1 MLAFSPFPINM
12 ATTQEEQYSLYTFS
26 GLPTHASTYQAVQYP
41 LQQPDSS
48 FNSYNIEQSTI
59 TEAPSNYILE
69 SQSSSKYAKHS
80 VQLSTPLYSPTNTS
94 ANYFDLQP
102 IRSVKSESAA
112 SMLSSSRGSPL
123 MGLESSSSWTP
134 VHGVGSGVFHQGQ
147 YDHQILVNDTFN
159 YAALSLPEKA
169 GCVGKPCILSS
180 RHRQYP
186 DLNFTDPTL
195 IQPLSPTPPATTQM
209 HSDSKRLFP
218 HPPSPTP
225 SSVHSNKSSGVL
237 RTSSMRSNR
246 PTSPY
251 IPSQSWN
258 PYPTS
263 SSRRQSISSAHSHH
277 SRHSQSSLDSEEN
290 KGVCPIASCGRH
302 IKDLKAHLLTHKNER
317 PEKCP
322 ITSCEYH
329 VKGFARKYDKN
340 RHTLTHYKGTMVCG
354 FCPGS
359 GSSSE
364 KSFNRADVF
373 KRHLTSVH
381 GVEQTAPN
389 ARRRSGGS
397 SSSKNVHNK
406 IGITGMCST
415 CGVAFA
421 NVQDFY
427 EHLDDCVLR
436 VIQQG
441 DPCEAINERI
451 LSSMIDDKAVRD
463 TLERHSLSN
472 ASNLTGLPVFD
483 DDEEDD
489 DDEGNS
495 IKDETGS
502 PVFANSN
509 NRDATRQGMTYSKGG
524 VSIHSG
530 IKNNKRRKDYPPSW
544 NAPPEKMKMKK
555 RVLCVFDGPRRLWK
569 DDLMLGID
577 NQVRE
582 PLSGKHWVTS
592 LDVQTLRRAEG
603 ILEATEEEKGSWL
616 DEQGNP
622 FLLTTAV

>member
-1 MLAFSPFPINM
+1 MLAFSPCPINM
-12 ATTQEEQYSLYTFS
+12 ATTQEEQYSMYAFS
-26 GLPTHASTYQAVQYP
+26 GLPAHTSTYQAVQFP
-41 LQQPDSS
+41 LQQPNSN
-48 FNSYNIEQSTI
+48 FNSYSLEQSTV

-69 SQSSSKYAKHS
+69 SQHSSRYTKHS
-80 VQLSTPLYSPTNTS
+80 VQLSTPLYSPTNT
-94 ANYFDLQP
+94 ATNYFDLRP
-102 IRSVKSESAA
+102 NRSVKSESAA

-134 VHGVGSGVFHQGQ
+134 VGSSVFHQNQ
-147 YDHQILVNDTFN
+147 YDHQVLLNDTFN
-159 YAALSLPEKA
+159 YAALSLPEKP
-169 GCVGKPCILSS
+169 GCV
-180 RHRQYP
+180 
-186 DLNFTDPTL
+186 DPTL
-195 IQPLSPTPPATTQM
+195 IQPLSPTPPTTTTTQM
-209 HSDSKRLFP
+209 HSDSKHLFP

-225 SSVHSNKSSGVL
+225 SSTN
-237 RTSSMRSNR
+237 
-246 PTSPY
+246 
-251 IPSQSWN
+251 IPLHPFTVMESLSCVIVQ
-258 PYPTS
+258 
-263 SSRRQSISSAHSHH
+263 AH
-277 SRHSQSSLDSEEN
+277 SSLDSEEN

-317 PEKCP
+317 PEQCP

-329 VKGFARKYDKN
+329 IKGFARKYDKN

-397 SSSKNVHNK
+397 SSSKSALNK

-472 ASNLTGLPVFD
+472 ASNLTGPPVFD
-483 DDEEDD
+483 DDDD
-489 DDEGNS
+489 DDFDEERY
-495 IKDETGS
+495 IKDETSS
-502 PVFANSN
+502 PVLPNIN

-530 IKNNKRRKDYPPSW
+530 TKNNKRRKDYPPSW

-569 DDLMLGID
+569 DDLMLGIE

-582 PLSGKHWVTS
+582 PLSGKNWVTS

-603 ILEATEEEKGSWL
+603 ILEATDEEKGSWL

-622 FLLTTAV
+622 FLLATAV

>member
-1 MLAFSPFPINM
+1 M
-12 ATTQEEQYSLYTFS
+12 ASTQEEEYPLYAFS
-26 GLPTHASTYQAVQYP
+26 GLPPHTSTYPAVHFQM
-41 LQQPDSS
+41 QQPINNFSA
-48 FNSYNIEQSTI
+48 YNIEPNNVA
-59 TEAPSNYILE
+59 EAHSNYVLQ
-69 SQSSSKYAKHS
+69 SQDSSKYTKHS
-80 VQLSTPLYSPTNTS
+80 LQLSTPLYSPTNTS
-94 ANYFDLQP
+94 ANYFDLRP
-102 IRSVKSESAA
+102 NARSIKSESAA
-112 SMLSSSRGSPL
+112 SILSSSRGSPL
-123 MGLESSSSWTP
+123 MLNPHSDWTP
-134 VHGVGSGVFHQGQ
+134 LHGLGHNALHQGHYEQ
-147 YDHQILVNDTFN
+147 EILVNDTFN
-159 YAALSLPEKA
+159 YSALSLPQKP
-169 GCVGKPCILSS
+169 GCV
-180 RHRQYP
+180 
-186 DLNFTDPTL
+186 DPTL
-195 IQPLSPTPPATTQM
+195 IQPLSPTPPTTQM
-209 HSDSKRLFP
+209 HSDSKHLFP

-225 SSVHSNKSSGVL
+225 SSAHSNRSSGVL
-237 RTSSMRSNR
+237 RTSSVRSNR

-251 IPSQSWN
+251 IPSQTWN

-263 SSRRQSISSAHSHH
+263 SSTRRHSISSAHSHH
-277 SRHSQSSLDSEEN
+277 SRQSQSSSDSEGN

-329 VKGFARKYDKN
+329 IKGFARKYDKN

-397 SSSKNVHNK
+397 SGSKSSLHKT
-406 IGITGMCST
+406 GITGMCST

-427 EHLDDCVLR
+427 EHLDECVLR
-436 VIQQG
+436 VIQRG

-451 LSSMIDDKAVRD
+451 LGSMIDDKSVRE

-472 ASNLTGLPVFD
+472 TSGFSGSAVFD
-483 DDEEDD
+483 DDDEDEDD
-489 DDEGNS
+489 HEEY
-495 IKDETGS
+495 IKNEIVS
-502 PVFANSN
+502 PVLSNSN
-509 NRDATRQGMTYSKGG
+509 VRDAPRQGMTYSKGG
-524 VSIHSG
+524 VSLHSMT
-530 IKNNKRRKDYPPSW
+530 KNNKRRKNYPPAW
-544 NAPPEKMKMKK
+544 NAAPEKMRMKK

-569 DDLMLGID
+569 DDLMLGMD

-582 PLSGKHWVTS
+582 PLSGRNWVTS

-603 ILEATEEEKGSWL
+603 LLEATEEEKGSWM

-622 FLLTTAV
+622 YLFATAV

>member
-1 MLAFSPFPINM
+1 M
-12 ATTQEEQYSLYTFS
+12 TTTHEEEYPLYAFS
-26 GLPTHASTYQAVQYP
+26 GLPTQTPTYPSVHFQM
-41 LQQPDSS
+41 QQPMNS
-48 FNSYNIEQSTI
+48 FNAYNMEQNNVS
-59 TEAPSNYILE
+59 EAPSNYILE
-69 SQSSSKYAKHS
+69 SHNSSKYTKHNL
-80 VQLSTPLYSPTNTS
+80 QLSTPIYSPTNTT

-102 IRSVKSESAA
+102 NVRSVKSESAA

-123 MGLESSSSWTP
+123 MGLGSSSDWTP
-134 VHGVGSGVFHQGQ
+134 LHGVGSNLLHQGHYQ
-147 YDHQILVNDTFN
+147 QQILVNDNFN
-159 YAALSLPEKA
+159 YAALSLPEKP
-169 GCVGKPCILSS
+169 GCV
-180 RHRQYP
+180 
-186 DLNFTDPTL
+186 DPTL
-195 IQPLSPTPPATTQM
+195 IQPLSPTPPTTTHM
-209 HSDSKRLFP
+209 HSDVKHLFP

-225 SSVHSNKSSGVL
+225 SSAHSNKSSGVL
-237 RTSSMRSNR
+237 RTNSVRSNR

-258 PYPTS
+258 PYPTSS

-290 KGVCPIASCGRH
+290 KGICPIASCGRH

-329 VKGFARKYDKN
+329 IKGFARKYDKN

-397 SSSKNVHNK
+397 SSIKNGHNK
-406 IGITGMCST
+406 TGVTGMCST
-415 CGVAFA
+415 CNVAFA

-451 LSSMIDDKAVRD
+451 LSSMVDDKSVRD
-463 TLERHSLSN
+463 TLERHSLSS
-472 ASNLTGLPVFD
+472 ASSLSGPTVFD
-483 DDEEDD
+483 EDEEDD
-489 DDEGNS
+489 EEEES
-495 IKDETGS
+495 YIKNEMVS
-502 PVFANSN
+502 PVLSNSN
-509 NRDATRQGMTYSKGG
+509 VKDATRQGMTYSKGG
-524 VSIHSG
+524 VSLHS
-530 IKNNKRRKDYPPSW
+530 ITKNNKRRKNYPPAW
-544 NAPPEKMKMKK
+544 NAPPEKMRMKK

-582 PLSGKHWVTS
+582 PLSGRNWVTS

-622 FLLTTAV
+622 FLFATAV

>member
-1 MLAFSPFPINM
+1 MLAFSPCPTEM
-12 ATTQEEQYSLYTFS
+12 ATSLEEEYPLYTFS
-26 GLPTHASTYQAVQYP
+26 GLPTHTPTYQSVHFPVQ
-41 LQQPDSS
+41 QSGS
-48 FNSYNIEQSTI
+48 TFNSYSVEQNNVS
-59 TEAPSNYILE
+59 EAPSNYILA
-69 SQSSSKYAKHS
+69 SQNSSKYAKHS
-80 VQLSTPLYSPTNTS
+80 AQLSTPLYSPTVSTT
-94 ANYFDLQP
+94 NYFDLRP
-102 IRSVKSESAA
+102 IGSVKSESAA

-123 MGLESSSSWTP
+123 MGFNSSSSWTP
-134 VHGVGSGVFHQGQ
+134 VHGVGSNVLHQGH
-147 YDHQILVNDTFN
+147 YDQQILANDNFN
-159 YAALSLPEKA
+159 YAALSLPEKP
-169 GCVGKPCILSS
+169 GCV
-180 RHRQYP
+180 
-186 DLNFTDPTL
+186 DPTL
-195 IQPLSPTPPATTQM
+195 IQPLSPTPPTTQM
-209 HSDSKRLFP
+209 HSDSKHLFP

-225 SSVHSNKSSGVL
+225 SSVHSNRSSGVL
-237 RTSSMRSNR
+237 RTSSVRSNR
-246 PTSPY
+246 PMSPY

-258 PYPTS
+258 PYPVP
-263 SSRRQSISSAHSHH
+263 SSRRQSVSSAHSHH
-277 SRHSQSSLDSEEN
+277 SRQSHSSLDSEEN

-329 VKGFARKYDKN
+329 IKGFARKYDKN

-397 SSSKNVHNK
+397 SSAKGAVNK
-406 IGITGMCST
+406 PGVTGMCST
-415 CGVAFA
+415 CGVIFA

-436 VIQQG
+436 VIQLG

-451 LSSMIDDKAVRD
+451 LSSMLDDKSVLD
-463 TLERHSLSN
+463 TLERHSLSS
-472 ASNLTGLPVFD
+472 ATGLSGPTVFND
-483 DDEEDD
+483 DDEDY
-489 DDEGNS
+489 DDEERN
-495 IKDETGS
+495 IKNERAS
-502 PVFANSN
+502 PVLSNSN
-509 NRDATRQGMTYSKGG
+509 VKDATRQGMTYSKGG
-524 VSIHSG
+524 VALHSIS
-530 IKNNKRRKDYPPSW
+530 KNNKRRKDYPPSW

-582 PLSGKHWVTS
+582 PLSGRNWVTS

-616 DEQGNP
+616 DEQGRP
-622 FLLTTAV
+622 FLFATAV

>member
-1 MLAFSPFPINM
+1 M
-12 ATTQEEQYSLYTFS
+12 ATTQEEEYPLYAFS
-26 GLPTHASTYQAVQYP
+26 GLPTHTSTYQSGHFSMPQA
-41 LQQPDSS
+41 DSS
-48 FNSYNIEQSTI
+48 FNSYNIEQNSVS
-59 TEAPSNYILE
+59 EAPSSYILE
-69 SQSSSKYAKHS
+69 SHSSSHS

-94 ANYFDLQP
+94 ANYFELRP
-102 IRSVKSESAA
+102 NRSVKSESAA

-123 MGLESSSSWTP
+123 MGFGSSSNWTP
-134 VHGVGSGVFHQGQ
+134 VHGVGTSVLHQGHLG
-147 YDHQILVNDTFN
+147 HQMLVNDTFN
-159 YAALSLPEKA
+159 YAALSLPDKP
-169 GCVGKPCILSS
+169 GCV
-180 RHRQYP
+180 
-186 DLNFTDPTL
+186 DPTL
-195 IQPLSPTPPATTQM
+195 IQPLSPTPPTTQM
-209 HSDSKRLFP
+209 QSDSKRLFP

-225 SSVHSNKSSGVL
+225 SSVPSNKSSGVL
-237 RTSSMRSNR
+237 RTSSIRSTR

-251 IPSQSWN
+251 VPSHSWN
-258 PYPTS
+258 PYPVSS
-263 SSRRQSISSAHSHH
+263 SSRRQSISSAHSHN

-290 KGVCPIASCGRH
+290 KGICPIASCGRH

-397 SSSKNVHNK
+397 SGSKTAHNK

-451 LSSMIDDKAVRD
+451 LSSMVDDQQVRE
-463 TLERHSLSN
+463 TLDRHSLSS
-472 ASNLTGLPVFD
+472 ASSLTGPPAFTD
-483 DDEEDD
+483 DDE
-489 DDEGNS
+489 DDEDEERH
-495 IKDETGS
+495 IKNEMVS
-502 PVFANSN
+502 PVLSN
-509 NRDATRQGMTYSKGG
+509 KNVNDATRQGMTYSTGG
-524 VSIHSG
+524 VSLHSAT
-530 IKNNKRRKDYPPSW
+530 KNNKRRKDYPPSW

-582 PLSGKHWVTS
+582 PLSGRNWVTS

-603 ILEATEEEKGSWL
+603 ILEATDEEKGSWL
-616 DEQGNP
+616 DERGNP
-622 FLLTTAV
+622 FLFATAF

>member
-1 MLAFSPFPINM
+1 M
-12 ATTQEEQYSLYTFS
+12 ATTQEEQYPLYAFS
-26 GLPTHASTYQAVQYP
+26 GLPTHTSTYQAVQYP
-41 LQQPDSS
+41 LQQPDNNFSS
-48 FNSYNIEQSTI
+48 YSIEQSTV
-59 TEAPSNYILE
+59 TDAPSNYILE
-69 SQSSSKYAKHS
+69 SQSSSKYAKHA
-80 VQLSTPLYSPTNTS
+80 VQLSTPLYSPTNT
-94 ANYFDLQP
+94 ATNYFDLRP
-102 IRSVKSESAA
+102 NRSVKSESAA
-112 SMLSSSRGSPL
+112 SILSSSRGSPL

-134 VHGVGSGVFHQGQ
+134 VHGVGSNAFHQGQ
-147 YDHQILVNDTFN
+147 YDHQILLNDTFN
-159 YAALSLPEKA
+159 YAALSLPEKP
-169 GCVGKPCILSS
+169 GCV
-180 RHRQYP
+180 
-186 DLNFTDPTL
+186 DPTL
-195 IQPLSPTPPATTQM
+195 IQPLPPTPPTTMQM
-209 HSDSKRLFP
+209 HSDSKHLFP

-225 SSVHSNKSSGVL
+225 SSVHSNRSSGVL
-237 RTSSMRSNR
+237 RTSSVRSNR

-258 PYPTS
+258 PYPVS

-329 VKGFARKYDKN
+329 IKGFARKYDKN

-397 SSSKNVHNK
+397 SSSKGAHNK

-451 LSSMIDDKAVRD
+451 LSSMMDDKSVRE
-463 TLERHSLSN
+463 TLDRHSLSN
-472 ASNLTGLPVFD
+472 ASNLAGPPIFD
-483 DDEEDD
+483 DDEEDVD
-489 DDEGNS
+489 YEEHY
-495 IKDETGS
+495 IKDETSS
-502 PVFANSN
+502 PVLANSN
-509 NRDATRQGMTYSKGG
+509 KDTTRQGMTYSKGG
-524 VSIHSG
+524 VSIHAGTKS
-530 IKNNKRRKDYPPSW
+530 NKRRKDYPPSW

-569 DDLMLGID
+569 DDLMLGMD

-582 PLSGKHWVTS
+582 PLSGKNWVTS

-603 ILEATEEEKGSWL
+603 ILEATDEEKGSWL

-622 FLLTTAV
+622 FLLATAV

>member
-1 MLAFSPFPINM
+1 MLAFSPCPTEM
-12 ATTQEEQYSLYTFS
+12 ATSLDEEYPLYTFS
-26 GLPTHASTYQAVQYP
+26 GLPTHTPTYQSVHFPVQ
-41 LQQPDSS
+41 QADSS
-48 FNSYNIEQSTI
+48 FNSYSVEQNNVSEAST
-59 TEAPSNYILE
+59 NYILA
-69 SQSSSKYAKHS
+69 SHNAPKYTKHS
-80 VQLSTPLYSPTNTS
+80 VQLSTPHYSPTVST
-94 ANYFDLQP
+94 ANYFDLRP
-102 IRSVKSESAA
+102 IGSVKSESAA

-123 MGLESSSSWTP
+123 MGFNSSSSWTP
-134 VHGVGSGVFHQGQ
+134 VHGVGPNVLHQGQ
-147 YDHQILVNDTFN
+147 YDQQILANDTFN
-159 YAALSLPEKA
+159 YAALSLPEKP
-169 GCVGKPCILSS
+169 GCVGKSCMLCLPT
-180 RHRQYP
+180 HRYTN
-186 DLNFTDPTL
+186 LGLTDPTL
-195 IQPLSPTPPATTQM
+195 IQPLSPTPPITQM
-209 HSDSKRLFP
+209 PSDSKHLFP

-225 SSVHSNKSSGVL
+225 SSVHSNRSSGVL
-237 RTSSMRSNR
+237 RTSSVRSKR

-258 PYPTS
+258 PYPVP
-263 SSRRQSISSAHSHH
+263 SSRRQSVSSAHSQH
-277 SRHSQSSLDSEEN
+277 SRQSHSSLDSEEN

-329 VKGFARKYDKN
+329 IKGFARKYDKN

-397 SSSKNVHNK
+397 SSAKGALINPGV
-406 IGITGMCST
+406 TGMCST

-451 LSSMIDDKAVRD
+451 LSSMLDDKSVLD
-463 TLERHSLSN
+463 TLERHSLSS
-472 ASNLTGLPVFD
+472 ATSLSGPTVFN

-489 DDEGNS
+489 DDEERYVKN
-495 IKDETGS
+495 EMVS
-502 PVFANSN
+502 PVLSNSN
-509 NRDATRQGMTYSKGG
+509 VKDVTRQGMTYSKGG
-524 VSIHSG
+524 VALHSVS
-530 IKNNKRRKDYPPSW
+530 KNNKRRKDYPPSW

-569 DDLMLGID
+569 DDLMLGLD
-577 NQVRE
+577 GQVRE
-582 PLSGKHWVTS
+582 PLSGRNWVTS

-603 ILEATEEEKGSWL
+603 ILEATEEEKGSWM
-616 DEQGNP
+616 DDQGNP
-622 FLLTTAV
+622 FLFATAV

>member
-1 MLAFSPFPINM
+1 M
-12 ATTQEEQYSLYTFS
+12 ANSLEEEYPLYTFS
-26 GLPTHASTYQAVQYP
+26 GLPTHTPTYQSVHFP
-41 LQQPDSS
+41 MQQPDNS
-48 FNSYNIEQSTI
+48 FNSYSIEQNNVS
-59 TEAPSNYILE
+59 EAPSNYILA
-69 SQSSSKYAKHS
+69 SHNSSKYTKHS
-80 VQLSTPLYSPTNTS
+80 APQLSTPLYSPTNTA
-94 ANYFDLQP
+94 ANYFDLRP
-102 IRSVKSESAA
+102 VGSVKSESAA

-123 MGLESSSSWTP
+123 MGFNSSSNWTP
-134 VHGVGSGVFHQGQ
+134 VHGVGSNVLHQGHYNQ
-147 YDHQILVNDTFN
+147 QILVNDTFN
-159 YAALSLPEKA
+159 YAALSLPEKP
-169 GCVGKPCILSS
+169 GCV
-180 RHRQYP
+180 
-186 DLNFTDPTL
+186 DPTL
-195 IQPLSPTPPATTQM
+195 IQPLSPTPPTTQM
-209 HSDSKRLFP
+209 HSDSKHLFP

-225 SSVHSNKSSGVL
+225 SSVPSNRSSGVL
-237 RTSSMRSNR
+237 RTSSVRSKIS
-246 PTSPY
+246 TSPY

-258 PYPTS
+258 PYPVSS
-263 SSRRQSISSAHSHH
+263 SSRRQSVSSAHSHH
-277 SRHSQSSLDSEEN
+277 SRQSQSSLDSEEN

-329 VKGFARKYDKN
+329 IKGFARKYDKN

-397 SSSKNVHNK
+397 STTKGALNK
-406 IGITGMCST
+406 TGITGMCST
-415 CGVAFA
+415 CGVAFV

-451 LSSMIDDKAVRD
+451 LSSMLDDKSVQD
-463 TLERHSLSN
+463 TLERHSLSS
-472 ASNLTGLPVFD
+472 ASGLSGPTVFGDDD
-483 DDEEDD
+483 DDEE
-489 DDEGNS
+489 S
-495 IKDETGS
+495 YIKDEMIS
-502 PVFANSN
+502 PILSNSN
-509 NRDATRQGMTYSKGG
+509 VKDVTRQGMTYSKGG
-524 VSIHSG
+524 VALHSVT
-530 IKNNKRRKDYPPSW
+530 KNNKRRKDYPPSW

-569 DDLMLGID
+569 DDLMLGLD

-582 PLSGKHWVTS
+582 PLSGRNWVTS

-603 ILEATEEEKGSWL
+603 ILEATEEEKGSWM

-622 FLLTTAV
+622 FLFATAV

>member
-1 MLAFSPFPINM
+1 M
-12 ATTQEEQYSLYTFS
+12 
-26 GLPTHASTYQAVQYP
+26 
-41 LQQPDSS
+41 QQPDNS
-48 FNSYNIEQSTI
+48 FNSYSIEQNNVS
-59 TEAPSNYILE
+59 EAPSNYILA
-69 SQSSSKYAKHS
+69 SHNSSKYTKHS
-80 VQLSTPLYSPTNTS
+80 APQLSTPLYSPTNTA
-94 ANYFDLQP
+94 ANYFDLRP
-102 IRSVKSESAA
+102 IGSVKSESAA

-123 MGLESSSSWTP
+123 MGFNSSSNWTP
-134 VHGVGSGVFHQGQ
+134 VHGVGSNVLHQGH
-147 YDHQILVNDTFN
+147 YDQQILVNDTFN
-159 YAALSLPEKA
+159 YAALSLPEKP
-169 GCVGKPCILSS
+169 GCVGKSCILYP
-180 RHRQYP
+180 RMHRCS
-186 DLNFTDPTL
+186 DLCLIDPTL
-195 IQPLSPTPPATTQM
+195 IQPLSPTPPTTQM
-209 HSDSKRLFP
+209 HSDSKHLFP

-225 SSVHSNKSSGVL
+225 SSVPSNRSSGVL
-237 RTSSMRSNR
+237 RTSSVRSKIS
-246 PTSPY
+246 TSPY

-258 PYPTS
+258 PYPVSS
-263 SSRRQSISSAHSHH
+263 SSRRQSVSSAHSHH
-277 SRHSQSSLDSEEN
+277 SRQSQSSLDSEEN

-329 VKGFARKYDKN
+329 IKGFARKYDKN

-397 SSSKNVHNK
+397 STTKGALNK
-406 IGITGMCST
+406 TGITGMCST
-415 CGVAFA
+415 CGVAFV

-451 LSSMIDDKAVRD
+451 LSSMLDDKSVQD
-463 TLERHSLSN
+463 TLERHSLSS
-472 ASNLTGLPVFD
+472 ASGLSGPTVFGDDD
-483 DDEEDD
+483 DDEE
-489 DDEGNS
+489 S
-495 IKDETGS
+495 YIKDEMIS
-502 PVFANSN
+502 PVLSNSN
-509 NRDATRQGMTYSKGG
+509 VKDVTRQGMTYSKGG
-524 VSIHSG
+524 VALHSVT
-530 IKNNKRRKDYPPSW
+530 KNNKRRKDYPPSW

-569 DDLMLGID
+569 DDLMLGLD

-582 PLSGKHWVTS
+582 PLSGRNWVTS

-603 ILEATEEEKGSWL
+603 ILEATEEEKGSWM

-622 FLLTTAV
+622 FLFATAV

>member
-1 MLAFSPFPINM
+1 M
-12 ATTQEEQYSLYTFS
+12 ATTQEEEYPLYAFS
-26 GLPTHASTYQAVQYP
+26 GLPTHTPTYQSGHFAMPQV
-41 LQQPDSS
+41 DSS
-48 FNSYNIEQSTI
+48 FNSYNIEQNSVS
-59 TEAPSNYILE
+59 EAPSNYILE
-69 SQSSSKYAKHS
+69 SHNSSKYTKHS

-94 ANYFDLQP
+94 ANYFDLRP
-102 IRSVKSESAA
+102 NRSVKSESAA

-123 MGLESSSSWTP
+123 MGFESSSAWTP
-134 VHGVGSGVFHQGQ
+134 VHGVGSSVLHQGQ
-147 YDHQILVNDTFN
+147 LNHQMLVNDTFN
-159 YAALSLPEKA
+159 YAALSLPEKP
-169 GCVGKPCILSS
+169 GC
-180 RHRQYP
+180 
-186 DLNFTDPTL
+186 
-195 IQPLSPTPPATTQM
+195 
-209 HSDSKRLFP
+209 
-218 HPPSPTP
+218 
-225 SSVHSNKSSGVL
+225 
-237 RTSSMRSNR
+237 
-246 PTSPY
+246 
-251 IPSQSWN
+251 
-258 PYPTS
+258 
-263 SSRRQSISSAHSHH
+263 
-277 SRHSQSSLDSEEN
+277 SQSSLDSEEN
-290 KGVCPIASCGRH
+290 KGICPIASCGRH

-397 SSSKNVHNK
+397 SGSKTAHNK

-451 LSSMIDDKAVRD
+451 LSSMVDDQQVRD
-463 TLERHSLSN
+463 TLGRHSLS
-472 ASNLTGLPVFD
+472 SPSSLTGPLAFTD
-483 DDEEDD
+483 EDEDDE
-489 DDEGNS
+489 DEERH
-495 IKDETGS
+495 IKNEMVS
-502 PVFANSN
+502 PVLSKRSVN
-509 NRDATRQGMTYSKGG
+509 DTTRQGMTYSKGG
-524 VSIHSG
+524 VSLHSVT
-530 IKNNKRRKDYPPSW
+530 KNNKRRKDYPPSW

-569 DDLMLGID
+569 DDLMLGLD

-582 PLSGKHWVTS
+582 PLSGRNWVTS

-622 FLLTTAV
+622 FLFATAF

>member
-1 MLAFSPFPINM
+1 MLAFSPCPINM
-12 ATTQEEQYSLYTFS
+12 ATTQEEQYSMYAFS
-26 GLPTHASTYQAVQYP
+26 GLPAHTSTYQAVQFP
-41 LQQPDSS
+41 LQQPNSN
-48 FNSYNIEQSTI
+48 FNSYSLEQSTV

-69 SQSSSKYAKHS
+69 SQHSSRYTKHS
-80 VQLSTPLYSPTNTS
+80 VQLSTPLYSPTNT
-94 ANYFDLQP
+94 ATNYFDLRP
-102 IRSVKSESAA
+102 NRSVKSESAA

-134 VHGVGSGVFHQGQ
+134 VGSSVFHQNQ
-147 YDHQILVNDTFN
+147 YDHQVLLNDTFN
-159 YAALSLPEKA
+159 YAALSLPEKP
-169 GCVGKPCILSS
+169 GCV
-180 RHRQYP
+180 
-186 DLNFTDPTL
+186 DPTL
-195 IQPLSPTPPATTQM
+195 IQPLSPTPPTTTTQM
-209 HSDSKRLFP
+209 HSDSKHLFP

-225 SSVHSNKSSGVL
+225 SSTN
-237 RTSSMRSNR
+237 
-246 PTSPY
+246 
-251 IPSQSWN
+251 IPLHPFTVMESL
-258 PYPTS
+258 
-263 SSRRQSISSAHSHH
+263 SRVIVQAH
-277 SRHSQSSLDSEEN
+277 SSLDSEEN

-329 VKGFARKYDKN
+329 IKGFARKYDKN

-397 SSSKNVHNK
+397 SSSKSALNK

-463 TLERHSLSN
+463 TLERHSLST
-472 ASNLTGLPVFD
+472 ASNLTGPPVFD
-483 DDEEDD
+483 DDDD
-489 DDEGNS
+489 DDFDEERY
-495 IKDETGS
+495 IKDETSS
-502 PVFANSN
+502 PVLPNSN

-530 IKNNKRRKDYPPSW
+530 TKNNKRRKDYPPSW

-569 DDLMLGID
+569 DDLMLGIE

-582 PLSGKHWVTS
+582 PLSGKNWVTS

-603 ILEATEEEKGSWL
+603 ILEATDEEKGSWL

-622 FLLTTAV
+622 FLLATAV

>member
-1 MLAFSPFPINM
+1 MLAFSPCPINM
-12 ATTQEEQYSLYTFS
+12 ATTQEEQYSMYAFS
-26 GLPTHASTYQAVQYP
+26 GLPTHTSTYQAVQFP
-41 LQQPDSS
+41 LQQPNSN
-48 FNSYNIEQSTI
+48 FNSYSLEQSTVAE
-59 TEAPSNYILE
+59 TPSNYILE
-69 SQSSSKYAKHS
+69 SQHSSRYTKHS
-80 VQLSTPLYSPTNTS
+80 VQLSTPLYSPTNT
-94 ANYFDLQP
+94 ATNYFDLRP
-102 IRSVKSESAA
+102 NRSVKSESAA
-112 SMLSSSRGSPL
+112 SMISSSRGSPL

-134 VHGVGSGVFHQGQ
+134 VGSSVFHQNQ
-147 YDHQILVNDTFN
+147 YDHQVLLNDTFN
-159 YAALSLPEKA
+159 YAALSLPEKP
-169 GCVGKPCILSS
+169 GCV
-180 RHRQYP
+180 
-186 DLNFTDPTL
+186 DPTL
-195 IQPLSPTPPATTQM
+195 IQPLSPTPPTTTTTQM
-209 HSDSKRLFP
+209 HSDSKHLFP

-225 SSVHSNKSSGVL
+225 SSTN
-237 RTSSMRSNR
+237 
-246 PTSPY
+246 
-251 IPSQSWN
+251 IPLH
-258 PYPTS
+258 PFTVMEPL
-263 SSRRQSISSAHSHH
+263 SRVIVQAH
-277 SRHSQSSLDSEEN
+277 SSLDSEEN

-329 VKGFARKYDKN
+329 IKGFARKYDKN

-397 SSSKNVHNK
+397 SSSKSALNK

-415 CGVAFA
+415 CGVAFG

-472 ASNLTGLPVFD
+472 PSNLTGPPVFD
-483 DDEEDD
+483 DDDD
-489 DDEGNS
+489 DDFDEERY
-495 IKDETGS
+495 IKDETSS
-502 PVFANSN
+502 PVLPNSN
-509 NRDATRQGMTYSKGG
+509 NRDSTRQGMTYSKGG

-530 IKNNKRRKDYPPSW
+530 TKNNKRRKDYPPSW

-569 DDLMLGID
+569 DDLMLGTE

-582 PLSGKHWVTS
+582 PLSGTNWVTS

-603 ILEATEEEKGSWL
+603 ILEATDEEKGSWL

-622 FLLTTAV
+622 FLLATAV

>member
-1 MLAFSPFPINM
+1 MLAFSPHPIDMPN
-12 ATTQEEQYSLYTFS
+12 TVEEEYPLYAFS
-26 GLPTHASTYQAVQYP
+26 GLPTHTSTYQPVQYP
-41 LQQPDSS
+41 MQQPD
-48 FNSYNIEQSTI
+48 NRYNPYSIEQNSVSA
-59 TEAPSNYILE
+59 APSNYILA
-69 SQSSSKYAKHS
+69 SHSSSKYTKQSA
-80 VQLSTPLYSPTNTS
+80 QLSTPLYSPTHPS
-94 ANYFDLQP
+94 ANYFDLRP
-102 IRSVKSESAA
+102 MGSVKSESAA
-112 SMLSSSRGSPL
+112 SMLSSSRGSPP
-123 MGLESSSSWTP
+123 MDFNSSSNWTP
-134 VHGVGSGVFHQGQ
+134 VHGVGSNVLHQGH
-147 YDHQILVNDTFN
+147 YDQQILVNDTFN
-159 YAALSLPEKA
+159 YAALSLPAKA
-169 GCVGKPCILSS
+169 GCV
-180 RHRQYP
+180 
-186 DLNFTDPTL
+186 DPTL
-195 IQPLSPTPPATTQM
+195 IQPLSPTPPTTQM
-209 HSDSKRLFP
+209 HSDSKHLFP

-225 SSVHSNKSSGVL
+225 SSVHSNRSSGVL
-237 RTSSMRSNR
+237 RTSSVRSKR

-258 PYPTS
+258 PYPVSS
-263 SSRRQSISSAHSHH
+263 SSRRQSVSSAHSHH
-277 SRHSQSSLDSEEN
+277 SHHSQHSHRSQSSLDSEET

-329 VKGFARKYDKN
+329 IKGFARKYDKN

-397 SSSKNVHNK
+397 SSSKGALNK
-406 IGITGMCST
+406 IGTTGMCST

-451 LSSMIDDKAVRD
+451 LSSMVDDKSVME

-472 ASNLTGLPVFD
+472 ASGFSGPTVFND
-483 DDEEDD
+483 DDEDDEDD
-489 DDEGNS
+489 EERY
-495 IKDETGS
+495 IKDEMVS
-502 PVFANSN
+502 PVLSNSGVT
-509 NRDATRQGMTYSKGG
+509 DVTRQGMTYSKGG
-524 VSIHSG
+524 VALHSVA
-530 IKNNKRRKDYPPSW
+530 KNNKRRKNYPPSW

-569 DDLMLGID
+569 DDLMLGLD

-582 PLSGKHWVTS
+582 PLSGRNWVTS

-622 FLLTTAV
+622 FLFATAV